1 MSETDDKEK
10 AQGDA
15 EFVRSKLHVEWGYY
29 HEDDGGDERIFA
41 AVPKTP
47 LVQAG
52 YREPPFE
59 VRMWDGRVRHIV
71 EREL

>member
-1 MSETDDKEK
+1 MSETEDKEK

-15 EFVRSKLHVEWGYY
+15 EFLRSKLHVEWGYY
-29 HEDDGGDERIFA
+29 DEVFIV
-41 AVPKTP
+41 VPKMP
-47 LVQAG
+47 LIQAG

-59 VRMWDGRVRHIV
+59 VRMWNGLVRRVV

>member
-1 MSETDDKEK
+1 MSETDDREK

-15 EFVRSKLHVEWGYY
+15 EFLRSKLHLEWGYY
-29 HEDDGGDERIFA
+29 DDDGDERVFIV
-41 AVPKTP
+41 VPKMP
-47 LVQAG
+47 LIQAG

-59 VRMWDGRVRHIV
+59 VRMWNGLIRRVV